1 MIKLIFPII
10 IGLLVG
16 LFVKSR
22 FMALLGGAI
31 GGIFGLLV
39 SYLIVV
45 SYDGA
50 NFLGL
55 IVQGIVLRL
64 HFSLLSI
71 FMAMLLGTYAASYSF
86 KIKTRNPRHKTCPAC
101 AEKIQSAA
109 KLCKHCGTEQQP
121 EEPIQ
126 KKNDEPRTAV
136 DIHKGQVIYE
146 IPDGYRTMGA
156 WFNSVEHAKQY
167 IDNNV

>member
-1 MIKLIFPII
+1 MVKLIFPII

-22 FMALLGGAI
+22 FMALVGGAV
-31 GGIFGLLV
+31 GGIFGLVLSFFISASFV
-39 SYLIVV
+39 
-45 SYDGA
+45 GA
-50 NFLGL
+50 DYIEQ
-55 IVQGIVLRL
+55 IVQETALRL
-64 HFSLLSI
+64 HFSFISI
-71 FMAMLLGTYAASYSF
+71 FMAMLLGTSAASYSF

-121 EEPIQ
+121 IETIQ

-156 WFNSVEHAKQY
+156 WFNSVEQAKQY
-167 IDNNV
+167 IDNNT

>member
-10 IGLLVG
+10 IGLMVGFLVQ
-16 LFVKSR
+16 SR
-22 FMALLGGAI
+22 FMALLGGAL
-31 GGIFGLLV
+31 GGIFGLIVSYFILV
-39 SYLIVV
+39 SFV
-45 SYDGA
+45 SADYFEQIA
-50 NFLGL
+50 
-55 IVQGIVLRL
+55 QETALRL
-64 HFSLLSI
+64 HFSFISI
-71 FMAMLLGTYAASYSF
+71 FMAMLLGASTASYSF

-126 KKNDEPRTAV
+126 KKNDEPKTAV

-156 WFNSVEHAKQY
+156 WFNSVEQAKQY
-167 IDNNV
+167 IDNNT